1 MSSAPFSSDRVFVIA
16 EAGSN
21 WRAGTPQR
29 DRRMAHA
36 LIDVAKEAGAD
47 AVKFQTYR
55 ADTVYAVGAGTSDT
69 LAAAGIDEAI
79 HDVFRDLEMPYE
91 MIPELAEYC
100 AEREI
105 EFMSTPFSPA
115 DLAAVDPHVS
125 THKIASY
132 EISDVRLLEAVA
144 RTGKPVVLSTGA
156 STPEDID
163 TALDVLRENGAGEVC
178 LLQCT
183 SSYPAP
189 PDSLNLT
196 TIPWLAERY
205 GVAVGLSD
213 HSADPVVAPVAA
225 VALGAS
231 VIEKHYTLD
240 QRLPGP
246 DHAFAITAHGLTE
259 LVRAVR
265 LATAMRG
272 SGAKE
277 IGSAEE
283 ELHAFA
289 RRRVQTIR
297 PVRAGETFEE
307 GVNIAIL
314 RPGSR
319 SPGVHPKEL
328 AALLGRPATRDI
340 AAGDGVQDGD
350 WAVG

>member
-1 MSSAPFSSDRVFVIA
+1 VIA

-21 WRAGTPQR
+21 WRAGSPQR
-29 DRRMAHA
+29 DRHMARA

-55 ADTVYAVGAGTSDT
+55 ADTVYAPNAGKSDY
-69 LAAAGIDEAI
+69 LEAVGIDESI

-91 MIPELAEYC
+91 LIPELAAYC
-100 AEREI
+100 VESEI

-115 DLAAVDPHVS
+115 DLAAVDPYVS

-132 EISDVRLLEAVA
+132 EISDVRLLEAA
-144 RTGKPVVLSTGA
+144 AGTGKPIVMSTGA
-156 STPEDID
+156 STPDDID
-163 TALDVLRENGAGEVC
+163 TALAVLRENGAGRIC

-189 PDSLNLT
+189 PDSLNLA
-196 TIPWLAERY
+196 TIPWLVERY
-205 GVAVGLSD
+205 GVLAGLSD
-213 HSADPVVAPVAA
+213 HSADPIVAPVAA
-225 VALGAS
+225 VALGAV

-240 QRLPGP
+240 RRLPGP
-246 DHAFAITAHGLTE
+246 DHAFAITPEGLAE

-265 LATAMRG
+265 LATEMRG
-272 SGAKE
+272 IGTKE
-277 IGSAEE
+277 INEAEE

-289 RRRVQTIR
+289 RRRVQTLR

-307 GVNIAIL
+307 GVNVAIL
-314 RPGSR
+314 RPGNR

-328 AALLGRPATRDI
+328 SSLLGRPAARDI
-340 AAGDGVQDGD
+340 EAGDGVQQGD
-350 WAVG
+350 WVAG

>member
-1 MSSAPFSSDRVFVIA
+1 MARPFSSDHVFVIA

-29 DRRMAHA
+29 DRRMARA

-55 ADTVYAVGAGTSDT
+55 ADTVYAQGAGKSET
-69 LAAAGIDEAI
+69 LQAAGIDDSI

-115 DLAAVDPHVS
+115 DLAAVDPYVS

-144 RTGKPVVLSTGA
+144 KTGKPVVLSTGA
-156 STPEDID
+156 STPDDID
-163 TALDVLRENGAGEVC
+163 VALGVLRDNGAGAIC

-189 PDSLNLT
+189 PDSLNLA
-196 TIPWLAERY
+196 TIPWLTERY
-205 GVAVGLSD
+205 GVPAGLSD

-225 VALGAS
+225 VALGAT
-231 VIEKHYTLD
+231 VIEKHYTLN

-246 DHAFAITAHGLTE
+246 DHAFAITPEGLTE

-272 SGAKE
+272 SGSKE

-289 RRRVQTIR
+289 RRRVQTLRAI
-297 PVRAGETFEE
+297 RAGETFEE
-307 GVNIAIL
+307 GVNVAIL

-328 AALLGRPATRDI
+328 SALLGQPSARDI
-340 AAGDGVQDGD
+340 GAGEGVQQGD
-350 WAVG
+350 WVEG